1 MNRAPK
7 EMSAWSS
14 TERVPQGMTHED
26 FLGFIPSF
34 LEMTRMM
41 ACRGWFVMSGATVHA
56 CSNRYSF
63 KDYRAIKG
71 RIMLLDGTKKSV
83 VGIGTVELKV
93 STGCSLTLKD
103 VIHVPGIIKDVISLS
118 KLNIDGFTI
127 LFASTHSWRMFRHQN
142 SVRFHTVGTVVG
154 GLHRLTLWRET
165 QEIIEISDDESV
177 GDSNSI

>member
-1 MNRAPK
+1 MNRAHK

-14 TERVPQGMTHED
+14 TERVPQGMMHED

-34 LEMTRMM
+34 LEMTLTMT
-41 ACRGWFVMSGATVHA
+41 CRGWFVM
-56 CSNRYSF
+56 SNRYSF

-71 RIMLLDGTKKSV
+71 RIMLLDDTKKSA

-103 VIHVPGIIKDVISLS
+103 VIHVPDIIKDVISLS

-142 SVRFHTVGTVVG
+142 SVRFHAVGTVVG

-165 QEIIEISDDESV
+165 QEVIEISDDESV